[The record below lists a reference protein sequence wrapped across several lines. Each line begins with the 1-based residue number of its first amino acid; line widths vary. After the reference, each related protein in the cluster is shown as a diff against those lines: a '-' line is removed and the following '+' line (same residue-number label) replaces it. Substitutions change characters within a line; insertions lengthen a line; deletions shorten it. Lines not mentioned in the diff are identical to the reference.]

1 MTVCV
6 TFADLI
12 FPSGVFSLWA
22 QHAGKA
28 FILHTM
34 TAGLQSTH
42 KHIFYTETFSV
53 LWSIIKSKNK
63 QIQFTDRWS
72 LTFQLWR
79 GHTYYKTVMCFYL
92 CSETIWHYFFKRQGK
107 SDFLAYQICMWLEKQ
122 GLAAHAFQWLV
133 LFKMTGMFS
142 SIHLLPSPH
151 GNSSQLGGQT
161 GHTQTHTC
169 KNTSTSFSFSLLS
182 SFISLPLSSVC

>member
-34 TAGLQSTH
+34 TAGLRSTH
-42 KHIFYTETFSV
+42 KDIFYKETFSV
-53 LWSIIKSKNK
+53 LWSIIKSKK
-63 QIQFTDRWS
+63 QMNTIYRS

-79 GHTYYKTVMCFYL
+79 GHTHYKTVMCFSVL
-92 CSETIWHYFFKRQGK
+92 RQSDITFSKDKRKIRFF
-107 SDFLAYQICMWLEKQ
+107 
-122 GLAAHAFQWLV
+122 AAHAFQWLV

-142 SIHLLPSPH
+142 SIHLLPSPY

-182 SFISLPLSSVC
+182 SFISLPLSSVY